1 MVENIKIPPLILLA
15 GIPDWPGVAV
25 FLQNALIF
33 FRYLKLSNQILDIS
47 LVLYSFCGLAIFQ
60 MLLAWNL
67 FDETLAFSSAI
78 QSQHKFKFQ
87 TSNEMVKIDTL

>member
-47 LVLYSFCGLAIFQ
+47 LVLYSFCGLAIYQ
-60 MLLAWNL
+60 MLFNFNRCILKKN
-67 FDETLAFSSAI
+67 
-78 QSQHKFKFQ
+78 
-87 TSNEMVKIDTL
+87 MVEKP

>member
-60 MLLAWNL
+60 MLFN
-67 FDETLAFSSAI
+67 
-78 QSQHKFKFQ
+78 FKRYILKK
-87 TSNEMVKIDTL
+87 NMVEKP